1 MYMAIIDWMHG
12 QMVFHLV
19 IYFLAAWS
27 EIVSSSVYIELEGK
41 EHVCSIQ
48 HLCNTIWNSYIDN
61 SMIG

>member
-1 MYMAIIDWMHG
+1 MTIYSIYSMYMAIIDWMHG

-41 EHVCSIQ
+41 EHLIQ
-48 HLCNTIWNSYIDN
+48 AYRDSRK
-61 SMIG
+61 SR